1 MNSDNPT
8 SQDYSD
14 LPTYQTDNISTLFHN
29 NNNNNDQHTSINNVE
44 MSNAFIINTL
54 PALQNDTFE
63 FYFPLPNSARI
74 YYVTYT
80 ELHPLEN
87 ARLLNNNINLSR
99 ISDHQFPHHYNIQ
112 SLIRQQIQQQVQQP
126 VYQQNNVQQQ
136 FFDTT
141 IQPTSQV
148 YSDNNTYDT
157 ASISVSGTVSYDM
170 QDTRNTGSQNSS

>member
-1 MNSDNPT
+1 MNSNNPT

-14 LPTYQTDNISTLFHN
+14 LPTYQADNISTLFH

-44 MSNAFIINTL
+44 MSNTFIINTL
-54 PALQNDTFE
+54 PALQNDTFDTFE

-87 ARLLNNNINLSR
+87 ARLLNNSINLSR
-99 ISDHQFPHHYNIQ
+99 IPDHQLPHHYNLQ
-112 SLIRQQIQQQVQQP
+112 SLIRQQIQQQGQQP

-141 IQPTSQV
+141 IQPTSDTNNNANNAASNSV
-148 YSDNNTYDT
+148 NETISDNIQNTEF
-157 ASISVSGTVSYDM
+157 
-170 QDTRNTGSQNSS
+170 QNSY